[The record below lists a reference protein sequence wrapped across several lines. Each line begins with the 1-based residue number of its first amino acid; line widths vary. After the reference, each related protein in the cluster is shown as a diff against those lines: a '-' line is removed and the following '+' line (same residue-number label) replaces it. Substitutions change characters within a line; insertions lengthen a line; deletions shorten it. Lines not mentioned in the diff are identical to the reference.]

1 MLNALRCID
10 QRFAFENSGIFV
22 SVLDFQLEQFEK
34 DNPEL
39 VAACKIQK
47 VIYPFFGQLIQTYSL
62 VVELISR
69 KSGDLDWISAG
80 CWNLL
85 LPLSHFTWH
94 WASQKQV
101 LLGQKFAAA
110 LLPRLFG
117 TNPRSHHKGA
127 TGRVR
132 TGDQLLPVLC
142 NCQLGQD
149 IPFLLL
155 CSL

>member
-10 QRFAFENSGIFV
+10 QRFAFENSGIIV
-22 SVLDFQLEQFEK
+22 SVLDFQLEQSEK

-80 CWNLL
+80 C
-85 LPLSHFTWH
+85 
-94 WASQKQV
+94 
-101 LLGQKFAAA
+101 
-110 LLPRLFG
+110 
-117 TNPRSHHKGA
+117 
-127 TGRVR
+127 
-132 TGDQLLPVLC
+132 
-142 NCQLGQD
+142 
-149 IPFLLL
+149 
-155 CSL
+155 